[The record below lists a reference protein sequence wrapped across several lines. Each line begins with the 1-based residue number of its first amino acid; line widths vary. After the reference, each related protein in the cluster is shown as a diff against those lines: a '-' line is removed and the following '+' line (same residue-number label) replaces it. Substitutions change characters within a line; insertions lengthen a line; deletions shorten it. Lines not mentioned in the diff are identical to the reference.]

1 MMRPLY
7 LGFVVLTLV
16 ACSQQEPPT
25 AVTAPSE
32 VAVVDSRPGPV
43 VPTMEGRYSAA
54 INAEDFAARL
64 QKLSSDQFEGR
75 QPGTLGERVTTA
87 YIKDQF
93 ERIGLKPGNNGN
105 WFQTVPMVQTDLQ
118 DPAAVRIKVKGASAE
133 VEFGIGKDSVINT
146 LNGSVEVK
154 LADSPIVFA
163 GYGVNA
169 PEWNDYAGID
179 VKGKTVIVLVNDPGW
194 GNQDAELFKGKA
206 LTYYGRW
213 TYKYEE
219 AARQG
224 AAALFIVHETAGAGY
239 PWDVVESGWTG
250 PQMALPTSEDP
261 APRLES
267 AGWFSA
273 DAATRLFAAAGIDFA
288 ALKKSADLR
297 GFKAVELDA
306 TLSVDYRNKI
316 VSTSSENVIGVL
328 PGSERAEEA
337 IVYTAHWDHLGKDDK
352 LSGDQIFNGAIDNA
366 SGVAGIIEI
375 AEAFTHQPS
384 PPKRS
389 VVFVAVTLEESG
401 LLGAQYYVAHSP
413 FALDKTVA
421 NINIDALPI
430 IGPTR
435 NVTMIGLGQ
444 SELDEYAEAAAMAQ
458 NRVVSA
464 DESPEKGHFFRSDH
478 LNFIRAGVPALYAM
492 SGLDLLDGGE
502 AAGRMAADDYTTNR
516 YHKPSDNYD
525 PDWDYRGVIEDLDLF
540 YAVGRKLADESSF
553 PQWKPGSDFSRPAT
567 ANAKP

>member
-154 LADSPIVFA
+154 LLDSPIVFA

-206 LTYYGRW
+206 LTYYGR
-213 TYKYEE
+213 
-219 AARQG
+219 
-224 AAALFIVHETAGAGY
+224 
-239 PWDVVESGWTG
+239 
-250 PQMALPTSEDP
+250 
-261 APRLES
+261 
-267 AGWFSA
+267 
-273 DAATRLFAAAGIDFA
+273 
-288 ALKKSADLR
+288 
-297 GFKAVELDA
+297 
-306 TLSVDYRNKI
+306 
-316 VSTSSENVIGVL
+316 
-328 PGSERAEEA
+328 
-337 IVYTAHWDHLGKDDK
+337 
-352 LSGDQIFNGAIDNA
+352 
-366 SGVAGIIEI
+366 
-375 AEAFTHQPS
+375 
-384 PPKRS
+384 
-389 VVFVAVTLEESG
+389 
-401 LLGAQYYVAHSP
+401 
-413 FALDKTVA
+413 
-421 NINIDALPI
+421 
-430 IGPTR
+430 
-435 NVTMIGLGQ
+435 
-444 SELDEYAEAAAMAQ
+444 
-458 NRVVSA
+458 
-464 DESPEKGHFFRSDH
+464 
-478 LNFIRAGVPALYAM
+478 
-492 SGLDLLDGGE
+492 
-502 AAGRMAADDYTTNR
+502 
-516 YHKPSDNYD
+516 
-525 PDWDYRGVIEDLDLF
+525 
-540 YAVGRKLADESSF
+540 
-553 PQWKPGSDFSRPAT
+553 
-567 ANAKP
+567 